1 MDAFDATWS
10 SLPYIS
16 MLDENA
22 MASLTAC
29 VDMLLL
35 LAFDCFQSYN
45 RK

>member
-1 MDAFDATWS
+1 MDAYDATWS

-22 MASLTAC
+22 L